1 MYGLFY
7 WLLFKR
13 NVQIDNTTQHH
24 AVSICKIWYMTC
36 MFSEDLMHCDI
47 HCINF
52 SNWPNSSC
60 TNSFLLAYTKSSVQ
74 YPWSSIIWHFQHTC
88 IAPSISTIPLSLI
101 STPTVHHTFTFVI
114 CICAPTQLHVYSS
127 IKVSK
132 IALIRYICLSNYTEP
147 IKWNIQNN

>member
-1 MYGLFY
+1 
-7 WLLFKR
+7 
-13 NVQIDNTTQHH
+13 
-24 AVSICKIWYMTC
+24 
-36 MFSEDLMHCDI
+36 MFPEDLMHCDI

-88 IAPSISTIPLSLI
+88 IVPSISTIPLSLI
-101 STPTVHHTFTFVI
+101 STPTVHHTVTFVI

-132 IALIRYICLSNYTEP
+132 IALIRYICRSNCTEP
-147 IKWNIQNN
+147 LNAIPAVIKLLLRSLGSCCHQTTISVFTSLNLPPTY